1 VLAEKT
7 KRSASEILGIVDK
20 YLAYCIDETACYV
33 YAKHLERIRNQ
44 QELEKSMKKYSR
56 RKK

>member
-1 VLAEKT
+1 
-7 KRSASEILGIVDK
+7 LGIK
-20 YLAYCIDETACYV
+20 DEYVSFCLNEAALYV
-33 YAKHLERIRNQ
+33 YAKHLERMRNQ